1 MPNNLTLLRLALAMS
16 ALCLPALPQQQPQQT
31 EGLNSVRVNLAADS
45 PVSLL
50 GNEWSA
56 SRLSDRGGAQVLN
69 LSGQL
74 LLKNGSNRRIR
85 AITWLVQTRESTPGG
100 RASVTKA
107 SLDVNGSET
116 FPLKVDLRLL
126 RPLVRGAAPEI
137 DVSLDGVL
145 FDDLSF
151 YGPNLLDSR
160 RVMVAFEM
168 EAQRDRRHFLSV
180 LQAKGNEGLRAE
192 CMTSLARQAS
202 MPRLDVQMARAGRA
216 TNAAETEKKLEFA
229 FLHFPDSPV
238 DATAGMA
245 GVLGAEA
252 RSPRIDVYNRS
263 TRAVK
268 YVEVGWLLR
277 DTRGREYL
285 AGTVPAKAILAPG
298 GKTQIVEPGT
308 LRFAEAAGGA
318 PVNIDGMTGFV
329 NQVEFADG
337 TVWVP
342 SRAALSDPKL
352 ERVLAPSAEE
362 QRLTNLYR
370 KKGLGALTDEL
381 KRFAR

>member
-1 MPNNLTLLRLALAMS
+1 MALGLSSSGVLLA
-16 ALCLPALPQQQPQQT
+16 QQQAA
-31 EGLNSVRVNLAADS
+31 ESLNSVRVNLSADS

-56 SRLSDRGGAQVLN
+56 SRVSDRGGAQVLN
-69 LSGQL
+69 LAGQL

-85 AITWLVQTRESTPGG
+85 GITWLVQTRDNTPGG

-107 SLDVNGSET
+107 SLDVNGGET
-116 FPLKVDLRLL
+116 FPLRVDLRLL
-126 RPLVRGAAPEI
+126 RPLVRGVASEI
-137 DVSLDGVL
+137 EVSLDGVL

-168 EAQRDRRHFLSV
+168 EAQRDRKHFLTV
-180 LQAKGNEGLRAE
+180 MQARGAEGLRSE

-202 MPRLDVQMARAGRA
+202 MPRLDVQMARAGRV
-216 TNAAETEKKLEFA
+216 TSGSSGETERKLEFA
-229 FLHFPDSPV
+229 FLRFPDSPV
-238 DATAGMA
+238 DAVSGMA
-245 GVLGAEA
+245 GVLGSEA
-252 RSPRIDVYNRS
+252 RSPRIEVWNRS
-263 TRAVK
+263 ARAVK

-285 AGTVPAKAILAPG
+285 AGSVPAKAVLAPG
-298 GKTQIVEPGT
+298 ERTQVVEPGT
-308 LRFAEAAGGA
+308 LRFAEATGGA
-318 PVNIDGMTGFV
+318 PVAIDGMTGFV

-337 TVWVP
+337 SVWVP
-342 SRAALSDPKL
+342 GRSALSNPSL
-352 ERVLAPSAEE
+352 EKVLAPSAEE

-370 KKGLGALTDEL
+370 KKGLNALVDEL